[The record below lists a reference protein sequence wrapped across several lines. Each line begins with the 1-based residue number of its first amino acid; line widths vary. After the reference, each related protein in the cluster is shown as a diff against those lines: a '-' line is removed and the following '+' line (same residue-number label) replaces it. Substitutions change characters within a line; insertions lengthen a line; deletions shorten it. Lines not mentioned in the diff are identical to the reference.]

1 MSVRLFRQMKTRYPA
16 IAMQPSLPPTTRKSR
31 SPIVSLADT
40 AYARLKEEIFDF
52 RLAPGDRFSETSTA
66 ERLQISRT
74 PVREALFRLQQEGY
88 LQVHFRNGW
97 SVLPLDFEQ
106 FENFY
111 DLRIIL
117 ETAAVRRLCESTLDS
132 QAFARQVLDGL
143 KAVWMVPVAD
153 RLSDGLLVASHDE
166 AFHIS
171 LVEAVGNAELSRVHR
186 DVTERIRIIR
196 RLDFTRAPRIEKTY
210 DEHALILDAIFGR
223 RTDEAL
229 QLLRSHIEAS
239 KAEVRKITL
248 HRLFLARQAANL
260 VPERAPEQTHVAADV
275 AVEITTDVNANQA
288 AGPAPGAKPPK
299 PAQKRS
305 SSRR

>member
-1 MSVRLFRQMKTRYPA
+1 ML
-16 IAMQPSLPPTTRKSR
+16 PTTSAHPRKSR
-31 SPIVSLADT
+31 SPTVSLADT

-117 ETAAVRRLCESTLDS
+117 ETAAVRRLCESERDEFDPA
-132 QAFARQVLDGL
+132 QQVLTDL
-143 KAVWMVPVAD
+143 KAIWMVPVAE
-153 RLSDGLLVASHDE
+153 RLSDGLTVASYDE

-210 DEHALILDAIFGR
+210 DEHGLILTAIFRR

-229 QLLRSHIEAS
+229 LLLRSHIEAS

-248 HRLFLARQAANL
+248 HRLFLARQAAN
-260 VPERAPEQTHVAADV
+260 VAPEPVLSAAV
-275 AVEITTDVNANQA
+275 SSAPAAEVQQAVVLAEVDATPPPVKA
-288 AGPAPGAKPPK
+288 ARPA
-299 PAQKRS
+299 AQKRS
-305 SSRR
+305 SSRK

>member
-1 MSVRLFRQMKTRYPA
+1 MKNRYPA
-16 IAMQPSLPPTTRKSR
+16 IAMQPSSPTRPRKSR
-31 SPIVSLADT
+31 SPTASLADT

-52 RLAPGDRFSETSTA
+52 RLAPGDRFSETGTA

-117 ETAAVRRLCESTLDS
+117 ETAAVRRLCETERGQLG
-132 QAFARQVLDGL
+132 AAEHVLDGL
-143 KAVWMVPVAD
+143 KAVWMVPEQD
-153 RLSDGLLVASHDE
+153 RLTDGLLVASHDE

-210 DEHALILDAIFGR
+210 DEHALILNAIFRR

-229 QLLRSHIEAS
+229 RLLRSHIEAS

-248 HRLFLARQAANL
+248 HRLFLARQAATQP
-260 VPERAPEQTHVAADV
+260 PEPVA
-275 AVEITTDVNANQA
+275 
-288 AGPAPGAKPPK
+288 
-299 PAQKRS
+299 
-305 SSRR
+305 

>member
-1 MSVRLFRQMKTRYPA
+1 MKTRYPA
-16 IAMQPSLPPTTRKSR
+16 IAMLPTSPAISRKSR
-31 SPIVSLADT
+31 SPSVSLADT

-117 ETAAVRRLCESTLDS
+117 ETAAVRRLCETERGGQDPAQRL
-132 QAFARQVLDGL
+132 LDGL
-143 KAVWMVPVAD
+143 RALWTVPAAE
-153 RLSDGLLVASHDE
+153 RLTDGLAVASHDE
-166 AFHIS
+166 AFHIA

-210 DEHALILDAIFGR
+210 DEHGLILEAIFGR

-229 QLLRSHIEAS
+229 LRLRTHIEAS
-239 KAEVRKITL
+239 KAEVREITL
-248 HRLFLARQAANL
+248 HRLFLARQAVSAS
-260 VPERAPEQTHVAADV
+260 PAAESDAAEPPAAPAT
-275 AVEITTDVNANQA
+275 
-288 AGPAPGAKPPK
+288 
-299 PAQKRS
+299 QKRS
-305 SSRR
+305 SSRK

>member
-1 MSVRLFRQMKTRYPA
+1 
-16 IAMQPSLPPTTRKSR
+16 
-31 SPIVSLADT
+31 
-40 AYARLKEEIFDF
+40 
-52 RLAPGDRFSETSTA
+52 
-66 ERLQISRT
+66 
-74 PVREALFRLQQEGY
+74 
-88 LQVHFRNGW
+88 
-97 SVLPLDFEQ
+97 
-106 FENFY
+106 
-111 DLRIIL
+111 
-117 ETAAVRRLCESTLDS
+117 
-132 QAFARQVLDGL
+132 
-143 KAVWMVPVAD
+143 MVF

-260 VPERAPEQTHVAADV
+260 VPERAPEQVDVTADV
-275 AVEITTDVNANQA
+275 ADVADAATVLTAKVATKAKTGKAAN
-288 AGPAPGAKPPK
+288 PAPSAKPPT

-305 SSRR
+305 SSRK

>member
-1 MSVRLFRQMKTRYPA
+1 MDRLAVLSIRLFRLMKTRYPA
-16 IAMQPSLPPTTRKSR
+16 FAMLPTSPAATRKSR
-31 SPIVSLADT
+31 STSVSLADT

-117 ETAAVRRLCESTLDS
+117 ETAAVRRLCETERRPDEPA
-132 QAFARQVLDGL
+132 QQVLDGL
-143 KAVWMVPVAD
+143 RALWMVPVAD
-153 RLSDGLLVASHDE
+153 RLTDGLVVARHDE
-166 AFHIS
+166 AFHIA

-210 DEHALILDAIFGR
+210 DEHGLILDAIQAR

-229 QLLRSHIEAS
+229 LRLRTHIEAS
-239 KAEVRKITL
+239 KAEVREITL
-248 HRLFLARQAANL
+248 HRLFLARQAAT
-260 VPERAPEQTHVAADV
+260 VAPAVAEGSAAD
-275 AVEITTDVNANQA
+275 AGA
-288 AGPAPGAKPPK
+288 APASGP
-299 PAQKRS
+299 QKRS
-305 SSRR
+305 SSRK

>member
-1 MSVRLFRQMKTRYPA
+1 MP
-16 IAMQPSLPPTTRKSR
+16 PSSPTVSRKSR
-31 SPIVSLADT
+31 SPAVSLADT

-117 ETAAVRRLCESTLDS
+117 ETAAVRRLCETERQS
-132 QAFARQVLDGL
+132 QDPAQRLLDGL
-143 KAVWMVPVAD
+143 RALWMVPVAA
-153 RLSDGLLVASHDE
+153 RLTDGLAVASHDE
-166 AFHIS
+166 AFHIA

-210 DEHALILDAIFGR
+210 DEHGLILDAIQGR
-223 RTDEAL
+223 RTEEAL
-229 QLLRSHIEAS
+229 QRLRSHIEAS
-239 KAEVRKITL
+239 KAEVREITL
-248 HRLFLARQAANL
+248 HRLFLARQAASTAPAGEATAETSPPAR
-260 VPERAPEQTHVAADV
+260 PEP
-275 AVEITTDVNANQA
+275 
-288 AGPAPGAKPPK
+288 
-299 PAQKRS
+299 QKRS
-305 SSRR
+305 SSRK